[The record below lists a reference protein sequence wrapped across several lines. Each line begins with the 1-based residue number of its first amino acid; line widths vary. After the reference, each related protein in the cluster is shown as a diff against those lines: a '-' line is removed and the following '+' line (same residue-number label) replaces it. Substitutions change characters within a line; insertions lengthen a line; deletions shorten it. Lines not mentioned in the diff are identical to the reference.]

1 MSYLNVYATV
11 LNLICF
17 ALGWRW
23 LLVIKLRKFGKNNK
37 KLNHIKDKFVTSD
50 SNWNSFG
57 LNPPTDG
64 LPGKE
69 EERRKERK
77 RAGTDTYIDYTEELK
92 LELSQWG
99 WLAWSE
105 HNYEVEGDKRR
116 EEERW
121 SLEDMQSWTKKVM
134 EIYLVIIFLYSGSI
148 VKRAAKTDNPVLNIM
163 SMTKIMT
170 ATTELLIRFLKK
182 GGKNIMTVK
191 WSVGNA
197 WFS

>member
-1 MSYLNVYATV
+1 
-11 LNLICF
+11 
-17 ALGWRW
+17 
-23 LLVIKLRKFGKNNK
+23 
-37 KLNHIKDKFVTSD
+37 
-50 SNWNSFG
+50 
-57 LNPPTDG
+57 
-64 LPGKE
+64 
-69 EERRKERK
+69 
-77 RAGTDTYIDYTEELK
+77 
-92 LELSQWG
+92 
-99 WLAWSE
+99 
-105 HNYEVEGDKRR
+105 
-116 EEERW
+116 
-121 SLEDMQSWTKKVM
+121 M